1 MQNLTRRGWMFAV
14 ALASTRWRS
23 AFAATDHFVVI
34 VHPDNPVASIDRDFL
49 RDAFLK
55 KATDWSHGETIRPI
69 DLSGRFGVRDVFT
82 REVLHKTA
90 AQLRSY
96 WNQQIFSGKGTPPV
110 EADSMVEMIDYV
122 VANAGA
128 VGYLPSG
135 TAPGRA
141 KVVEVK

>member
-1 MQNLTRRGWMFAV
+1 MENLTRRSWMLAV
-14 ALASTRWRS
+14 ALVTTRWRS
-23 AFAATDHFVVI
+23 AFAADERFVVI
-34 VHPDNPVASIDRDFL
+34 VHPDNPVASVDRDFL

-55 KATDWSHGETIRPI
+55 KATDWSHGEQIRPV
-69 DLSGRFGVRDVFT
+69 DLSARFGVREVFIRDVL
-82 REVLHKTA
+82 RKTA

-110 EADSMVEMIDYV
+110 EADSISEMIEYV
-122 VANAGA
+122 LANAGA

>member
-23 AFAATDHFVVI
+23 AFAADEGFVVI
-34 VHPDNPVASIDRDFL
+34 VHPGNPIASIDRDFL

-55 KATDWSHGETIRPI
+55 KATDWSHGETIRPV

-82 REVLHKTA
+82 REVLRKTS

-110 EADSMVEMIDYV
+110 EADSIAEMLEYV
-122 VANAGA
+122 VSNPGA
-128 VGYLPSG
+128 VGYLPAGASP
-135 TAPGRA
+135 ARV